1 MLPQVDLIITVDK
14 EYEICNDK
22 YSCTIFFYKIRFF
35 NNYLLFFSVFQSFYN
50 EFKDFA

>member
-22 YSCTIFFYKIRFF
+22 YSCTIFFLQ
-35 NNYLLFFSVFQSFYN
+35 N
-50 EFKDFA
+50 